1 MKKRGHIAAGAAWAG
16 WLGDSP
22 APATDELTSAIDRL
36 YATAPSAAAQA
47 RARTALGDALRR
59 PRARDSKSTEPLVYG
74 ELRGS
79 PLGAVFVAFSRQG
92 MVALEFGVSE
102 RTFLERLRRET
113 GLWAHPGVSKARP
126 ALQQIREYLQGTR
139 RRFAVPLDLSRLTDF
154 QQRVLKA
161 TMAVP
166 AGRVATYHQ
175 IAKQIGRPRAARAV
189 GRALATNPIPLVIPC
204 HRVIA
209 SDGSLTGYGGK
220 GGIATK
226 ARLLKMEGALAL

>member
-1 MKKRGHIAAGAAWAG
+1 MMKKRDHSAAGAAWAG

-36 YATAPSAAAQA
+36 YATTPSAA

-59 PRARDSKSTEPLVYG
+59 PGARDSKSTEPLVYG

-102 RTFLERLRRET
+102 RTFLDRLRRET
-113 GLWAHPGVSKARP
+113 GLQAHPGVTQARP

-154 QQRVLKA
+154 QRRVLKA

>member
-1 MKKRGHIAAGAAWAG
+1 METAWAG
-16 WLGDSP
+16 WLGDNS

-36 YATAPSAAAQA
+36 YATAPGAADKVRA
-47 RARTALGDALRR
+47 RAALVAALRQ
-59 PRARDSKSTEPLVYG
+59 PLARASKPKEALVYG
-74 ELRGS
+74 ELPVS
-79 PLGAVFVAFSRQG
+79 PLGAVFVAFSREG

-102 RTFLERLRRET
+102 RTFLDRLRRET
-113 GLWAHPGVSKARP
+113 GLPAHPGVSQARP
-126 ALQQIREYLQGTR
+126 ALQQVREYLQGTR

-175 IAKQIGRPRAARAV
+175 IAQKIGRPRASRAV